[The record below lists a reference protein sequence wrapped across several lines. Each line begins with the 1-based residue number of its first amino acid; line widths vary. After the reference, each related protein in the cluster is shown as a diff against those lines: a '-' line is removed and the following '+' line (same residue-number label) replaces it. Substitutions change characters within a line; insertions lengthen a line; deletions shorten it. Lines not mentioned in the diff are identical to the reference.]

1 LLLSNPSGGVFL
13 APKARVSA
21 GESAD
26 RIDVYGEAAVHFPE
40 GPIVSHASEYGTGAG
55 RPQTSVKTPTIRLV
69 LCLLSHKPARPG
81 IDRAACVL
89 RVADAAGA
97 PVPYSAGNWSSNP
110 MSDQQGDRMMAQEL
124 RYRDF
129 RIMVVAQ
136 GTGWRV
142 YIHEPG
148 SRVARRAFLYTAD
161 PVGRTALVEEAKRI
175 VDGLLL
181 HSN

>member
-1 LLLSNPSGGVFL
+1 
-13 APKARVSA
+13 
-21 GESAD
+21 
-26 RIDVYGEAAVHFPE
+26 
-40 GPIVSHASEYGTGAG
+40 
-55 RPQTSVKTPTIRLV
+55 
-69 LCLLSHKPARPG
+69 
-81 IDRAACVL
+81 
-89 RVADAAGA
+89 
-97 PVPYSAGNWSSNP
+97 